1 MINFLHRSSGE
12 LLYFLHQNVKT
23 LNPEKD
29 ATSKFEVDSGDI
41 VIAQG
46 GIVLPMESNNLL
58 VNLEED
64 QCLDRATA
72 EQLAKIVE
80 FLLNLED

>member
-1 MINFLHRSSGE
+1 
-12 LLYFLHQNVKT
+12 
-23 LNPEKD
+23 
-29 ATSKFEVDSGDI
+29 
-41 VIAQG
+41 
-46 GIVLPMESNNLL
+46 LPMESNNVL

-64 QCLDRATA
+64 HCLDRATA